1 MQRAILALAMLA
13 LGCGDSAPRG
23 APPPRDPA
31 PAAAPAPTAR
41 TGTEPTGTDPT
52 GTEPTGTDPTGTDP
66 TGTDPTGTDPT
77 GTDSTGTDS
86 TGTDPTGTDPSETA
100 EAGETGAE
108 PAEPEAPIDPEHPE
122 RTFRVRPEQERS
134 FEAYACLGRRDYAC
148 IERLL
153 GDGRAQTAGEMSILI
168 RAQRAQNEDSLAC
181 ASMQSLFDRFPE
193 STETA
198 RYRAIHYQT
207 CPR

>member
-1 MQRAILALAMLA
+1 MRPAMLRSA
-13 LGCGDSAPRG
+13 LFLACVTFLSVGCGDDAPRG
-23 APPPRDPA
+23 APPPRDP
-31 PAAAPAPTAR
+31 PTAAPPPTESAATPAEPPTTHAQAG
-41 TGTEPTGTDPT
+41 TGDDPT
-52 GTEPTGTDPTGTDP
+52 GSDPTGSDP
-66 TGTDPTGTDPT
+66 TGSDPTGSAPT
-77 GTDSTGTDS
+77 GI
-86 TGTDPTGTDPSETA
+86 DP
-100 EAGETGAE
+100 AE
-108 PAEPEAPIDPEHPE
+108 PAPPVDPEHPE
-122 RTFRVRPEQERS
+122 RSFRVRPEQERS

-153 GDGRAQTAGEMSILI
+153 GDGGAQTPGEMSILI
-168 RAQRAQNEDSLAC
+168 RAQRAQHEDSSAC